1 MTKTNRR
8 AFARRAMS
16 ATALAGAMLASP
28 AYADS
33 LPTREE
39 MWKIIQQQQTQ
50 IEELKG
56 KMETT
61 QKKVEATDKKVEA
74 TGTAVE
80 EIAASGAGT
89 GGGWWDRTSI
99 GGYGELHYNGG
110 EQDEIDLHRFVLFVN
125 HEFNERMRFYSEFEV
140 EHVVAGEGQNGE
152 VEIEQAFVEFDVT
165 KRQHLTAGLQL
176 IPVGILNK
184 THEPPTFYG
193 VERNSVET
201 NIIPTTWWEAAAGGH
216 GELGAGFGY
225 EVLVHS
231 GLETPTTGSNAF
243 KIRNGRQKGSQASAE
258 NGAVTGQLT
267 WSGMP
272 GVQLGLTA
280 QYQDDV
286 TQGAV
291 DTSATLIEAHADTQF
306 AFGPGKIG
314 FRGLYA
320 RWDLDSAAARAIGRD
335 EQEGWYVEPSY
346 RFPVW
351 YGELGFFGRYSEWDN
366 NAGNSADSEFAQTQ
380 IGANY
385 WPVPDVVFKIDY
397 QFDDAPSGS
406 NEDSRL
412 NVGLGYQ
419 F

>member
-8 AFARRAMS
+8 ARAMRAMS

-28 AYADS
+28 AFAGD

-56 KMETT
+56 KIETT
-61 QKKVEATDKKVEA
+61 DKKVDATDKKVEA

-80 EIAASGAGT
+80 EIAASGTGT

-110 EQDEIDLHRFVLFVN
+110 EQDEIDLHRFVIFVN
-125 HEFNERMRFYSEFEV
+125 HEFNDDVRFFSEFEV
-140 EHVVAGEGQNGE
+140 EHAVAGDGQNGE
-152 VEIEQAFVEFDVT
+152 VEIEQAFLEFDVAE
-165 KRQHLTAGLQL
+165 KHSLTAGLQL

-201 NIIPTTWWEAAAGGH
+201 NIIPTTWWEAAAGAH

-272 GVQLGLTA
+272 GVQLGVTA

-291 DTSATLIEAHADTQF
+291 DTSATLVEAHADTQF

-320 RWDLDSAAARAIGRD
+320 RWDLDSNAARAIGRD
-335 EQEGWYVEPSY
+335 VQEGWYVEPSY

-397 QFDDAPSGS
+397 QFDDAPAGS

-412 NVGLGYQ
+412 NVGVGYQ